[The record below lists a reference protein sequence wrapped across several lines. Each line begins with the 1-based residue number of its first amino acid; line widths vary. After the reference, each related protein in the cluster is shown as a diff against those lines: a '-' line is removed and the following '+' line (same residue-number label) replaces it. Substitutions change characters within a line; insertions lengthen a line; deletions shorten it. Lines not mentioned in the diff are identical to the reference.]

1 MTTGISWDEIEDV
14 EGGSAQ
20 RFLVRK
26 KLVKSPVQK
35 KMKQVETKV
44 AVCRPDVI
52 SEANKLVR
60 LNEDVMERFVGTTTL
75 LESKLRSCDKAGKA
89 DLLRQIDWEKH
100 SGFVQR
106 QYAETVLQPCI
117 NKMINENRIDQECIQ
132 NSKLE
137 VERFLER
144 DSKIRQTIELACP
157 TQLSELGVLPL
168 KEKTPAKKSK
178 RSRFVCDGT
187 KISEAIKSWLAK
199 KDDKL
204 KDKRLICFLGSDL
217 TVKVGDTVG
226 THTVYIIDG
235 KVAGIAQPKEEEDI
249 QEESVSWLRSL
260 LNAGVSTMQKSLSL
274 ILSTITFLTKM
285 IGCGLS
291 WFFPKLW
298 FWKVAAVIVLLTL
311 LVAGVLAPALVQQFM
326 NSYLLWAVFKM
337 LQILRFMC
345 YISNA
350 GNAGSGGTMLY
361 WMWFFFSNTLIASLP
376 GAQILMMMNWFL
388 KILLPLLGIA
398 CWALKG
404 IDWINSWTFGFF
416 GLELGGMPDT
426 NAFRGWMS
434 NMQEVI
440 SSVSVTSCLPE
451 GFVNSVGD
459 AASGASGA
467 SELGSYLLDQF
478 RELSAQGFDVA
489 HEVRE
494 QARAS
499 ASDLFN
505 LWQYESGDTD
515 LTSINLPTS
524 EQLRG
529 FFSNLPQSAAAA
541 AGGLAGVTS
550 MMPFTESMR
559 QSMVGGIESVVN
571 SAYAYVPN
579 LMDKT
584 PHLLAGAMGYLQR
597 YGRMI

>member
-26 KLVKSPVQK
+26 KLVKPPVQK

-326 NSYLLWAVFKM
+326 SSYLLWAVFKM

>member
-26 KLVKSPVQK
+26 KLVKPPVQK

-168 KEKTPAKKSK
+168 KQKTPAKKSK

-326 NSYLLWAVFKM
+326 NSYLLWVVAKM
-337 LQILRFMC
+337 LQMVRFLC
-345 YISNA
+345 YISN
-350 GNAGSGGTMLY
+350 GGTSGVSGTMLY
-361 WMWFFFSNTLIASLP
+361 WMSFFFGNRLIGLLP
-376 GAQILMMMNWFL
+376 GGQIIVLISWFITILM
-388 KILLPLLGIA
+388 PLLGIA

-404 IDWINSWTFGFF
+404 IDWLNSWTFGFF
-416 GLELGGMPDT
+416 DIGLGDMPDT
-426 NAFRGWMS
+426 SAFRGWMS

-451 GFVNSVGD
+451 GFVNSVGT
-459 AASGASGA
+459 AASGAT
-467 SELGSYLLDQF
+467 ELGSYLLGEF
-478 RELSAQGFDVA
+478 RELSLQGFDVA
-489 HEVRE
+489 HEVRD
-494 QARAS
+494 QASTA
-499 ASDLFN
+499 AADLFN